1 MPCGPLPQLVHI
13 RTATFCLSRC
23 AGCDRRLAI
32 GDASCEGNFPLSTP
46 EYVVLIRARVCAL
59 CLADPSLAGP
69 TGMRRMAL
77 VIFGHLGEWYAART
91 ARSARRTLA
100 TPHRTQPAGC
110 VRSRSR
116 ANSSGSQS
124 PGSA

>member
-13 RTATFCLSRC
+13 RTATFCLGRC
-23 AGCDRRLAI
+23 AACDRRLAAS
-32 GDASCEGNFPLSTP
+32 DPSCEGNFPLSTP

-59 CLADPSLAGP
+59 CLADPALAGP

-77 VIFGHLGEWYAART
+77 AIFGHLGEWYAART
-91 ARSARRTLA
+91 ARSAQRIPAA
-100 TPHRTQPAGC
+100 THRTQPAGC

-116 ANSSGSQS
+116 ANASGSQPS
-124 PGSA
+124 GSA